1 MAYKQ
6 IVLKVLYF
14 SLGIAA
20 LAGFTALFAGVDSDL
35 IGRLIGTSILTAVTT
50 GLLLLSIKYYD
61 SEISRAI
68 SICISVLTYFAYFFF
83 IAAIWC
89 YLINGDSE
97 IFMASGFIVL
107 GTATPLLIGA
117 SLMGIERSKFAGLIL
132 VVIWSILTIWWVV
145 NVMSNVRGV
154 SPNTYYTPPIAIYG
168 SMFAIMCLLKRK
180 TLIVVGAI
188 PLLIAFFT
196 AESIAHFSISN
207 KESSIFVW
215 KLALFTSWLAASLS
229 IPNIL
234 FFRVSKYQVKVL
246 EIATTLLIVLALG
259 FIAIL
264 LYFGN
269 TQQEIKEWH
278 ERLASGFAILATA
291 GTLGTLV
298 WQTIQVYMIP
308 KADQSFILEI
318 DCPRCRSHIGLRQGK
333 NHCPCCNLF
342 LQINFE
348 SPNCPSCQYDL
359 IKSES
364 NTCPEC
370 GYDLFMKFH
379 NA

>member
-50 GLLLLSIKYYD
+50 GFLLLSIKYYD

-68 SICISVLTYFAYFFF
+68 SICISVLTYFAFFFF

-107 GTATPLLIGA
+107 ATATPLLIGT

-145 NVMSNVRGV
+145 NVMLNVRGV
-154 SPNTYYTPPIAIYG
+154 LPSTYYTPPIAIYG

-188 PLLIAFFT
+188 PLLIAFFI
-196 AESIAHFSISN
+196 AESIAHLSISN
-207 KESSIFVW
+207 KESSMFVW
-215 KLALFTSWLAASLS
+215 KLVLFTSWIAASLS

-333 NHCPCCNLF
+333 NHCPYCNLF

-348 SPNCPSCQYDL
+348 SPHCPSCQYDL

-370 GYDLFMKFH
+370 GYDLFIQCH